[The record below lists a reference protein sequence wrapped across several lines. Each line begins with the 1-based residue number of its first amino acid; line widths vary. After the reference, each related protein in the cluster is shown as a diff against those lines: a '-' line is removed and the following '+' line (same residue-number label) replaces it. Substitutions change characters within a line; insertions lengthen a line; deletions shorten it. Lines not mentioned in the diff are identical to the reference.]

1 MLNKYIAIGHL
12 TGDPQIQEFQSGKKK
27 CSFAIAVNLG
37 KETTFIDVET
47 WDRVAENCEKM
58 LAKGSQVFVDGK
70 LKYNSWKTKQGYTRN
85 KIICSADFVKSMAR
99 IDPAKANATKSTAV
113 NEVANVTANEI
124 DLICKNQIDE
134 DLEKDL
140 EDIPF

>member
-1 MLNKYIAIGHL
+1 MLNKYIAIGNL

-37 KETTFIDVET
+37 KETTFIDIET

-58 LAKGSQVFVDGK
+58 LSKGSQVFIDGK

-99 IDPAKANATKSTAV
+99 AEPPKSNDRT
-113 NEVANVTANEI
+113 NITENEI
-124 DLICKNQIDE
+124 DAIYENQIDK